1 MTKARPSSWICSNP
15 DCPHEKAKKF
25 NSWVRESLPDSSTG
39 FLVTDLDLILFNYKS
54 KRIMLLEI
62 KTHGSVMRYW
72 QKRFFQNLDRWLSVG
87 IDLDWEYKGFH
98 TVQFESS
105 DFKDGRCYFDE
116 EEITEEDLICKLS
129 ML

>member
-1 MTKARPSSWICSNP
+1 
-15 DCPHEKAKKF
+15 
-25 NSWVRESLPDSSTG
+25 
-39 FLVTDLDLILFNYKS
+39 
-54 KRIMLLEI
+54 MLLEI